1 MFIIRNL
8 LSLKTLNGKEVED
21 LGLNFTTVDDNF
33 GIRKVK
39 GYSYIYVSQ
48 NTDLQLHF
56 NDKMIKKFFSN
67 T

>member
-1 MFIIRNL
+1 MTILFIVRNL

-39 GYSYIYVSQ
+39 GFSHMSVKTHTCSY
-48 NTDLQLHF
+48 TL
-56 NDKMIKKFFSN
+56 MIR
-67 T
+67 

>member
-39 GYSYIYVSQ
+39 GYSYIYMSLKTQ
-48 NTDLQLHF
+48 TCSYTL
-56 NDKMIKKFFSN
+56 MIR
-67 T
+67 

>member
-33 GIRKVK
+33 GIRKVR
-39 GYSYIYVSQ
+39 GFSYMS
-48 NTDLQLHF
+48 L
-56 NDKMIKKFFSN
+56 KMQTCSY
-67 T
+67 TLMTR